1 MTVKW
6 RVFPEWF
13 LLKSS
18 PFGNPQHSHIQGEE
32 GTAEALGCTLPY
44 RLADFCTRTS
54 VAPFP
59 WSTFDAASGTPGST
73 LDLSRSLA

>member
-6 RVFPEWF
+6 WVFPEWF

-32 GTAEALGCTLPY
+32 GTAEALGCTLPPPVG
-44 RLADFCTRTS
+44 RLLHKNLC
-54 VAPFP
+54 
-59 WSTFDAASGTPGST
+59 GS
-73 LDLSRSLA
+73 LPMVNF